1 MLAFLLLREGHP
13 AAAEEIIESLWGEDA
28 PRSVNGVLRTYV
40 HRLRRLFP
48 TGPHANPLI
57 QSIAGS
63 YLLPAPCWSA
73 CTSDCCRGARR
84 TWSGQS
90 RYLPRRSS
98 SATGMTCW

>member
-1 MLAFLLLREGHP
+1 VLAFLLLREGHP

-63 YLLPAPCWSA
+63 YLLPAPA
-73 CTSDCCRGARR
+73 GRHAHR
-84 TWSGQS
+84 TVAAERAGHGLG
-90 RYLPRRSS
+90 RAGTFPGDPPRLLE
-98 SATGMTCW
+98 